1 MAMSEVISLM
11 TAAGAMGIYDIDEW
25 REMTGHEP
33 LPNGEGAYRPRGYNN
48 LDGEETKPVDNGGVT
63 E

>member
-11 TAAGAMGIYDIDEW
+11 QAAGAMGIYTKDEW

-33 LPNGEGAYRPRGYNN
+33 LPNGEGATMPRGFNN
-48 LDGEETKPVDNGGVT
+48 LDGENNAVEEVT